1 MQIKET
7 NGRHTV
13 LASQYLQL
21 DADPDRG
28 GGTDQTEQVQAI
40 LDKAVEW
47 GSLTLIMDGMA
58 LVHGLRIHSNTTI
71 RCRDR
76 RCGFY
81 LADYSDCPLLQN
93 AQLDYYTIRQE
104 NITLLGGTYHFNCEH
119 QNRVCPPSDPYDPES
134 VRQAMLQTNMGFK
147 FIGVRNLTIDGVRT
161 VDQKI
166 YAIFIVNFEHVRIE
180 NTAVDLPHN
189 YYAQNQDGI
198 HFWGPGHDVVIR
210 DVRGGSGDDFLAF
223 TPDEHDC
230 QSSITDVLVDGVYM
244 EDADQGVR
252 MLSRGPGRLDR
263 VTVRNV
269 YGTFKGCGFF
279 LNPWFGV
286 GCGDS
291 KGNYGRITI
300 ENVDLRTKPEKYG
313 EYCHPVLFRI
323 GGEMESLTLRHIA
336 CHDPEYPFPIVEA
349 CRQYGTWKTP
359 ASHTHIAQLTVDG
372 LSVYNR
378 KGTAEP
384 MDYVRIDA
392 PVDQLIIRNVT
403 ADRTGNAAPD
413 TVLHLDEAARVGIC
427 RLEPT
432 VTEGIGQDVAAH
444 PQAQVERWIR

>member
-1 MQIKET
+1 M
-7 NGRHTV
+7 
-13 LASQYLQL
+13 
-21 DADPDRG
+21 
-28 GGTDQTEQVQAI
+28 
-40 LDKAVEW
+40 
-47 GSLTLIMDGMA
+47 
-58 LVHGLRIHSNTTI
+58 
-71 RCRDR
+71 
-76 RCGFY
+76 
-81 LADYSDCPLLQN
+81 
-93 AQLDYYTIRQE
+93 
-104 NITLLGGTYHFNCEH
+104 
-119 QNRVCPPSDPYDPES
+119 
-134 VRQAMLQTNMGFK
+134 
-147 FIGVRNLTIDGVRT
+147 
-161 VDQKI
+161 
-166 YAIFIVNFEHVRIE
+166 
-180 NTAVDLPHN
+180 
-189 YYAQNQDGI
+189 
-198 HFWGPGHDVVIR
+198 
-210 DVRGGSGDDFLAF
+210 
-223 TPDEHDC
+223 
-230 QSSITDVLVDGVYM
+230 
-244 EDADQGVR
+244 
-252 MLSRGPGRLDR
+252 
-263 VTVRNV
+263 
-269 YGTFKGCGFF
+269 
-279 LNPWFGV
+279 
-286 GCGDS
+286 
-291 KGNYGRITI
+291 
-300 ENVDLRTKPEKYG
+300 DLRTKPEKYG